1 MVQRIVRKKRFM
13 KLQKQ
18 RSREVNG
25 KEYYRWTVVIPT
37 GKVRELKWDV
47 GQELDGKVV
56 QRKLILTPKVKS

>member
-1 MVQRIVRKKRFM
+1 M